1 MHSRRLVIV
10 LAASLAAFGI
20 LAACSS
26 KTASGPVT
34 TDDVSLGDLNS
45 PVTVIEYASVA
56 CPYCAKFNNEVFP
69 DFKKKFI
76 DTKQIHYVSREM
88 LTHNGPL
95 SAAGFLLARCAGK
108 DKYFEVIDAIYHARD
123 DMEKSG
129 QYNAGL
135 LKIAKSVGMSEE
147 QFDACTQDPKAIEA
161 LQARVQKYMTVDGVT
176 STPTFIIN
184 GKPLNTPDLPTIA
197 DFDKAIAEARAKPA
211 APAAAAAPAATAATA
226 PAATPPAKK

>member
-1 MHSRRLVIV
+1 
-10 LAASLAAFGI
+10 
-20 LAACSS
+20 
-26 KTASGPVT
+26 
-34 TDDVSLGDLNS
+34 
-45 PVTVIEYASVA
+45 
-56 CPYCAKFNNEVFP
+56 
-69 DFKKKFI
+69 
-76 DTKQIHYVSREM
+76 
-88 LTHNGPL
+88 
-95 SAAGFLLARCAGK
+95 
-108 DKYFEVIDAIYHARD
+108 
-123 DMEKSG
+123 MEKSG
-129 QYNAGL
+129 QSNAGL